1 MCLRRGTQRVG
12 GRIMRILRYLI
23 VNLARERIAT
33 TTGTYEDALRV
44 ATELERETRQLHGIE
59 RG

>member
-1 MCLRRGTQRVG
+1 
-12 GRIMRILRYLI
+12 MRILRYLI

>member
-1 MCLRRGTQRVG
+1 
-12 GRIMRILRYLI
+12 MRTLRYLI

-33 TTGTYEDALRV
+33 SVGTYEDALRI
-44 ATELERETRQLHGIE
+44 AEELERDTRQLHGIE

>member
-1 MCLRRGTQRVG
+1 MTRT
-12 GRIMRILRYLI
+12 LRYLI

-33 TTGTYEDALRV
+33 TTGTYQDAVRI
-44 ATELERETRQLHGIE
+44 ATELERATGQLHGIE